1 MLTNLKSLKL
11 LNSKDEVAKSAASI
25 LSGAGASTLSS
36 PAMMYE
42 PPDIYDDRTQQFTN
56 YDERY

>member
-25 LSGAGASTLSS
+25 LSGVGASTLSA
-36 PAMMYE
+36 PAVMYE
-42 PPDIYDDRTQQFTN
+42 PPDIYDDRM
-56 YDERY
+56 